1 MLRRSPTST
10 GTKLRGTANLLA
22 LLEPLIIAFL
32 GLVIGG
38 IVVSMYLPMFALI
51 SKIA

>member
-1 MLRRSPTST
+1 MRLISLFEEAWLAIRTNRS
-10 GTKLRGTANLLA
+10 RTALT
-22 LLEPLIIAFL
+22 IL
-32 GLVIGG
+32 GIVIGG